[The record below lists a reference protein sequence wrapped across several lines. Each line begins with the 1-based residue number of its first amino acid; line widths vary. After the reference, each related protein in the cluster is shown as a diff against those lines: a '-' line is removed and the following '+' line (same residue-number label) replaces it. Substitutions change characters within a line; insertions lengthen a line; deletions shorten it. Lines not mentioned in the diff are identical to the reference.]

1 MAQSKIKKRAD
12 GRYMTQVELD
22 PGADGK
28 RRRITIYGR
37 TLKEVE
43 AKKAEKLE
51 EIRKGTLSSNEK
63 ATFGEVADKWL
74 YYKRGQLGEKGIR
87 QYNHYQSIVNN
98 QLQPL
103 QRRKVK
109 ELKQVDLDM
118 ILSEYAQK
126 GKSRKTLIYIKQT
139 ASQVIEYAVEN
150 DLAFR
155 NVFAKVKNPDAP
167 VTERQPLT
175 DEQIRLVTE
184 NWQDHRAGIGA
195 LIMLYCGL
203 RRGELIPLTWADIDL
218 TEKTISINKSVST
231 SSNIFTVKQGAKTA
245 AGCRVV
251 DIPDLIIPA
260 LKHAKEKS
268 GSFLVFPDAEG
279 AMLTNQGYERLWESY
294 MHYLNIKAGGR
305 DRSRSNPKIVAMEPF
320 TAHQLRHTYATILYD
335 VGVDLKNAQRLLGH
349 ASLEMTL
356 KIYTHLS
363 QRKKADSIAKL
374 NDFLNAQNAVI

>member
-1 MAQSKIKKRAD
+1 MAQAKIKRRPD
-12 GRYMTQVELD
+12 GLYSVQIVVSTD
-22 PGADGK
+22 ADGK
-28 RRRITIYGR
+28 QKRKTFYGH
-37 TLKEVE
+37 TVKEVE
-43 AKKAEKLE
+43 AKKAEYQEKL
-51 EIRKGTLSSNEK
+51 RKGTLSSNEK
-63 ATFGEVADKWL
+63 ATFGDVADKWL
-74 YYKRGQLGEKGIR
+74 YLKMGQLGEKGAR
-87 QYNHYQSIVNN
+87 QYKHYQSIVNN

-103 QRRKVK
+103 QHRKVK
-109 ELKQVDLDM
+109 DLKQVDLDM

-126 GKSRKTLIYIKQT
+126 GKSKKTLIYIKQT
-139 ASQVIEYAVEN
+139 ASQVMEYAVDN
-150 DLAFR
+150 DLVFR
-155 NVFAKVKNPDAP
+155 NVFAKVKIPDAP

-218 TEKTISINKSVST
+218 QEKTIFINKSVST

-251 DIPDLIIPA
+251 DIPDFIIPA
-260 LKHAKEKS
+260 LKLAKELS
-268 GSFLVFPDAEG
+268 NSFLVFPDAEG
-279 AMLTNQGYERLWESY
+279 DMLTNQGYERLWESY

-305 DRSRSNPKIVAMEPF
+305 DRSRSNPKIVALEPF
-320 TAHQLRHTYATILYD
+320 TAHQLRHTYATMLYD

-349 ASLEMTL
+349 ASLDMTL

-374 NDFLNAQNAVI
+374 NDYFSSQGMFI